1 MHTQINPVGKMNL
14 LSQAEVDYLQQSAS
28 SELYNLYRNC
38 SLAVLNAGSHTDNA
52 EDIYQQFQDFQIK
65 VLRRERGV
73 KLALDNPPE
82 HAFVDGVII
91 KGIQEHLSAVL
102 RDILSVSYTHLTLPT
117 IYSV

>member
-14 LSQAEVDYLQQSAS
+14 LSQAEVDHLQQSAT

-52 EDIYQQFQDFQIK
+52 EDIYQQFQDFHIQ

-82 HAFVDGVII
+82 HAFVDAFKSIFLQFYATFCLLVIVT
-91 KGIQEHLSAVL
+91 QP
-102 RDILSVSYTHLTLPT
+102 ILKPR
-117 IYSV
+117 IAQRI